1 MCMDH
6 IEYERHLNQAQLEA
20 VQTLQG
26 PVLVIAGAGSGKTR
40 TVVYR
45 LARLVESGVLPESI
59 LLLTFTRKAAN
70 EMLTRAA
77 HLAGQGLHGVAG
89 GTFHAFAFG
98 MLRRFGQ
105 RLGYDQ
111 GVSIMDRSD
120 AEGVVKQVREMEGVG
135 KGDRSFPRKGA
146 VLSLMSKARN
156 KERDLEDILASE
168 AGHLLPHAEGIQII
182 QRGYEAFKAKH
193 GLLDYDDLLF
203 KFETLLREHE
213 DIRDF
218 LVQRYSH
225 LMIDEFQDTNLV
237 QGRLVRLLSGPE
249 ANVMAV
255 GDDAQSVYAF
265 RGATVNNILQFT
277 SDFPGTKVIK
287 LEQNYRSTQ
296 PILELTNQI
305 LGQAT
310 AKYEK
315 HLFSER
321 TEGPKPQVVRPL
333 SDMTQAQGVVD
344 KIVELSRTTP
354 LHDIAV
360 LFRAGYQSYPL
371 EVALNKLG
379 LGYQKFGGMR
389 FAESAHIKDFVAH
402 LRLVANP
409 ADLPAW
415 QRALSLL
422 PGIGPKTCE
431 RIYEAT
437 LHGDEAYM
445 RRTCKRVPELENTL
459 TLLDNLRNSR
469 LGVAPVIEQ
478 LLDYYRPHME
488 ERYPD
493 DYPKRQAGLE
503 ELAQIAAGY
512 TKLEDFLADMSL
524 DNPDPGSGHG
534 VEEDKVVLST
544 IHSAKGLEWSAV
556 LLIDLVEDRFPSR
569 HALSRPEDMEEERRL
584 MYVACTRARDFLGL
598 YVPDTVYKR
607 NQGSTP
613 VLPSPFVQELPSS
626 TYEEWREGYAGGF
639 RRQQEQAPKPAAQ
652 RSGQEDAHLTS
663 SSQAQP
669 SNGYCRHRI
678 FGRGKILSFIP
689 PNKYKVNFSGFG
701 IKTMIADYLQM
712 EDA

>member
-1 MCMDH
+1 MQH
-6 IEYERHLNQAQLEA
+6 IDYARHLNAAQLEA
-20 VQTLQG
+20 VETLNG

-45 LARLVESGVLPESI
+45 LARLVESGVAPESI

-70 EMLTRAA
+70 EMLNRAA

-105 RLGYDQ
+105 RLGYEQ
-111 GVSIMDRSD
+111 GVSIMDRAD
-120 AEGVVKQVREMEGVG
+120 AEGVVKQVREGEGVG

-146 VLSLMSKARN
+146 VLSLLSKARN
-156 KERDLEDILASE
+156 KERALEDILAE
-168 AGHLLPHAEGIQII
+168 DAGHLLPHAEGLQLIQK
-182 QRGYEAFKAKH
+182 GYEAFKAKH

-203 KFETLLREHE
+203 KFEALLREHE
-213 DIRDF
+213 DIREF
-218 LVQRYSH
+218 LLQRYSH

-237 QGRLVRLLSGPE
+237 QGRLVRLLTGTQ

-265 RGATVNNILQFT
+265 RGATVENILQFT
-277 SDFPGTKVIK
+277 ADFPGAKVIK

-305 LGQAT
+305 LAQAT

-354 LHDIAV
+354 RHEIAV

-371 EVALNKLG
+371 EVALNKIG
-379 LGYQKFGGMR
+379 VEYQKFGGMR
-389 FAESAHIKDFVAH
+389 FAESAHIKDFMAH

-415 QRALSLL
+415 QRALSIL
-422 PGIGPKTCE
+422 PGVGPKTCE

-437 LHGDEAYM
+437 LQGDEAYM
-445 RRTCKRVPELENTL
+445 ARICKRIPELENTL
-459 TLLDNLRNSR
+459 TLLDNLRQGR
-469 LGVAPVIEQ
+469 LGVGAIIEQ
-478 LLDYYRPHME
+478 LLDYYRPFME

-493 DYPKRQAGLE
+493 DFPKRQAGLE

-512 TKLEDFLADMSL
+512 KRLEDFLADMSL
-524 DNPDPGSGHG
+524 DNPDTNSGQG

-569 HALSRPEDMEEERRL
+569 HALARPEDMEEERRL
-584 MYVACTRARDFLGL
+584 MYVACTRARDVLGL
-598 YVPDTVYKR
+598 YVPDTVFKR

-613 VLPSPFVQELPSS
+613 VMPSPFVQELPAA
-626 TYEEWREGYAGGF
+626 TYEEWQEGYAGGF
-639 RRQQEQAPKPAAQ
+639 RQQQAQPAPAPK
-652 RSGQEDAHLTS
+652 EDAQPAPPDNSGAT
-663 SSQAQP
+663 AQP
-669 SNGYCRHRI
+669 SNGYCYHKI

-701 IKTMIADYLQM
+701 IKTMISDYLQM
-712 EDA
+712 EES